1 MAFIVAAI
9 ASLAALAVGLVLLDP
24 YDTGRLTPLGPKG
37 MAEGPSWQVNASRAR
52 DPQFDSAIIGNSRAQ
67 MIEPAILDEAT
78 GSRFVNLSIQGAGP
92 LELQLV
98 LATFLRHHAA
108 PRAIVIGVDEWWCR
122 PEQKRCDKF
131 PYWLYAPGAV
141 EYLRGL
147 VRYQTLEHTPRR
159 FAVLRGGTAMA
170 RPDGYWDYTS
180 LYLGMTGSEA
190 AQRRM
195 RDGERLSQSENPK
208 NVFPAVA
215 ILKNMLDALPDSTG
229 VAVVWPPDTYELS
242 AAARLRGGR
251 DPATMP
257 GCVARRGDGAPWRK
271 AGGLE
276 RRSGLQSRRRRFSRR
291 DPLPEEPCRQAER
304 GRGGRFGGK
313 GGSSDKLSRRAGRPC
328 GGRVDAH
335 PVQDRR

>member
-122 PEQKRCDKF
+122 PAQKRGDKF

-159 FAVLRGGTAMA
+159 FAVLRGGAAMA

-180 LYLGMTGSEA
+180 LYLGMTGAEA

-195 RDGERLSQSENPK
+195 HDGERLSQSENPK

-229 VAVVWPPDTYELS
+229 VAVVWPPTHTSYQPLPGSGADATLRQCQ
-242 AAARLRGGR
+242 AALRDVVTARPGARLVDWSGDR
-251 DPATMP
+251 DFNRDA
-257 GCVARRGDGAPWRK
+257 ADFHDGTHYRK
-271 AGGLE
+271 NL
-276 RRSGLQSRRRRFSRR
+276 
-291 DPLPEEPCRQAER
+291 
-304 GRGGRFGGK
+304 
-313 GGSSDKLSRRAGRPC
+313 AGRLNADVAD
-328 GGRVDAH
+328 GLAGRAEAATN
-335 PVQDRR
+335 